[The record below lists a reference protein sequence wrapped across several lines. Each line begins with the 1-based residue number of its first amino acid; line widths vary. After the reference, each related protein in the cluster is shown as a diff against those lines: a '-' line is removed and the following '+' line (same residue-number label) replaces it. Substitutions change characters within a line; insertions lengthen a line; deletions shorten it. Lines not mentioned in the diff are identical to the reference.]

1 MIGFD
6 ASFGRRGL
14 WKQDLEHAPG
24 NAHHTLIFSH
34 PDAELDDR
42 ALWRFHRASGGK
54 RKNIGLLGC
63 STNVLSNVS
72 QMPRGV
78 ESFAIGKRNRDRVRR
93 VVPRGGASRRPARE
107 LLSPPTEGT
116 HFVPTY
122 GEIVS

>member
-24 NAHHTLIFSH
+24 NAHHTLIFST
-34 PDAELDDR
+34 PMPNSTTER
-42 ALWRFHRASGGK
+42 WRFHRASGGK

>member
-42 ALWRFHRASGGK
+42 ALAIPSGIR
-54 RKNIGLLGC
+54 RKAKKHSLLGC

-72 QMPRGV
+72 QLPRGV
-78 ESFAIGKRNRDRVRR
+78 ESFAIGKQNRVRARR
-93 VVPRGGASRRPARE
+93 VVPHVR
-107 LLSPPTEGT
+107 
-116 HFVPTY
+116 
-122 GEIVS
+122 